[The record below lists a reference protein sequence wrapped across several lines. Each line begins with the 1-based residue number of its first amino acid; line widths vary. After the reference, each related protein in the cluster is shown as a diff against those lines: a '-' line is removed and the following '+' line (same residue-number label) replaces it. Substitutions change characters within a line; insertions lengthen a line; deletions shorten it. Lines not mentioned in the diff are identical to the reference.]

1 VSDPRGAYLVPTA
14 TDPAAFAG
22 QLVALGDRHPVAV
35 YLARLAPGS
44 RRTMRQALDAVA
56 ATIAAPHTAE
66 TLPWPA
72 VGYQHVAA
80 VRAALLEGGKAPATV
95 NKTLAAVRG
104 VLKECWRLGLVDG
117 EHYQRAA
124 DVQGVRATTL
134 PRGRA
139 LAGGDLM
146 ALMRWC
152 AQDATPRGARDAA
165 LLALLYGGG
174 LRRSEAVAA
183 EVADYDPETGA
194 LTVRHGKG
202 DKARVADLTNG
213 AQTALADWLLVR
225 GEAPGALLCPVN
237 KRGAVT
243 IRRMDDTAVRKILLR
258 LAGQAAVRPFSPHDL
273 RRTFISDL
281 LQAQV
286 DISTV
291 QRLAGHANVQT
302 TARYDR
308 RGEQT
313 KREGASKLH
322 LPYYGRPRRSRRE
335 QP

>member
-1 VSDPRGAYLVPTA
+1 
-14 TDPAAFAG
+14 
-22 QLVALGDRHPVAV
+22 
-35 YLARLAPGS
+35 
-44 RRTMRQALDAVA
+44 MRQALDAVA
-56 ATIAAPHTAE
+56 TTIAAPHTAE
-66 TLPWPA
+66 TLPWPS

-80 VRAALLEGGKAPATV
+80 VRAALLERGKAPATV

-183 EVADYDPETGA
+183 QLADYDPETGA

-202 DKARVADLTNG
+202 DKARIAYLTNG
-213 AQTALADWLLVR
+213 AQTAVADWLAVR
-225 GEAPGALLCPVN
+225 GETPGALLCPVN
-237 KRGAVT
+237 KRGVVT
-243 IRRMDDTAVRKILLR
+243 VRRMDDGAVRKILLR
-258 LAGQAAVRPFSPHDL
+258 LAGEAAVRPFSPHDL

-281 LQAQV
+281 LQAQ
-286 DISTV
+286 
-291 QRLAGHANVQT
+291 
-302 TARYDR
+302 
-308 RGEQT
+308 
-313 KREGASKLH
+313 REGASKLH
-322 LPYYGRPRRSRRE
+322 LPYYGRPKARVRE
-335 QP
+335 DV

>member
-1 VSDPRGAYLVPTA
+1 VTEPSAAALVA
-14 TDPAAFAG
+14 VQPAAVRG
-22 QLVALGDRHPVAV
+22 GDRHPVAV

-56 ATIAAPHTAE
+56 TAISAQHTAE

-80 VRAALLEGGKAPATV
+80 VRAALLERGKAPATV

-117 EHYQRAA
+117 EAYQRAA

-139 LAGGDLM
+139 LDGGDLM

-152 AQDATPRGARDAA
+152 AQDDTPRGYRDAA

-183 EVADYDPETGA
+183 ELADYDPQSGA

-202 DKARVADLTNG
+202 DKARLAYLTNG
-213 AQTALADWLLVR
+213 ARTAVGDWLTVR
-225 GEAPGALLCPVN
+225 GAAPGALVCPVN
-237 KRGAVT
+237 KRGVVAV
-243 IRRMDDTAVRKILLR
+243 RRLGDGAVRKILLR
-258 LAGQAAVRPFSPHDL
+258 LAGEAAVRPFSPHDL

-291 QRLAGHANVQT
+291 QRLAGHANIGT
-302 TARYDR
+302 TTRYDL
-308 RGEQT
+308 RGEET

-322 LPYYGRPRRSRRE
+322 LPYFGRRPARTRE
-335 QP
+335 